1 MNGSNNVVL
10 DKWAE
15 VFLGISVIVSFII
28 PHTSTLLLLVN
39 PLLCLFLFIKKKSKS
54 ILLFSF
60 IPVMAII
67 VSLLLNVSG
76 EAGFKAVL
84 SSATIILYILTFPF
98 VENTNLRNIYIYICF
113 GLIFISQICYMFQ
126 IGWAIQMLET
136 FYPISWGERMITY
149 ANEHVTISNYSNFR
163 LGGLYHNPN
172 QCAKYISLLLAI
184 YLVNNKN
191 KRFSKQVLFV
201 VLCFIGVLLTGSR
214 TGFIV
219 AALLVVLCFWTNG
232 RMSKAL
238 KIITVLG
245 MVAFIVYAIASG
257 SSNSRSLDI
266 EDGLEGSLFAKAKL
280 VLYYLNTETSALS
293 MVFGHLDLDLFLSPF
308 SYSLDC
314 EYGYILYCY
323 GLVGLISFVIYVVKL
338 FKGIEKENR
347 FFMVFLL
354 WMLTSSIFM
363 SYRTVFVFMLIL
375 SSIYNRQN
383 RELESL

>member
-1 MNGSNNVVL
+1 
-10 DKWAE
+10 
-15 VFLGISVIVSFII
+15 
-28 PHTSTLLLLVN
+28 
-39 PLLCLFLFIKKKSKS
+39 
-54 ILLFSF
+54 
-60 IPVMAII
+60 
-67 VSLLLNVSG
+67 
-76 EAGFKAVL
+76 
-84 SSATIILYILTFPF
+84 
-98 VENTNLRNIYIYICF
+98 
-113 GLIFISQICYMFQ
+113 MFQ